1 MNWIKTTT
9 LIAVAALTAA
19 SCAKQMDLK
28 PKYGLNAETVYS
40 DPNNYINVLAKLYAG
55 LAISGNHGPA
65 GQPDIGGIDEGF
77 SQYVRVLWNLQEL
90 PTDEEICGWSDPGIP
105 ELNTMTWNDNSSFVS
120 AMYYR
125 IYYQI
130 ALANEFIRYCSDEW
144 MTDKGFTDA
153 EKSMIA
159 GYLAEARYL
168 RAMSY
173 YHALDLFGNVPFVD
187 ESDRPGVYFP
197 EQISRSNLFTWVES
211 ELNAI
216 ESGMMAARSAPY
228 GRADQGALWAL
239 RAKLYLNA
247 EVYTGNPKYDLAM
260 ADAYLGFPE

>member
-1 MNWIKTTT
+1 MTT
-9 LIAVAALTAA
+9 V
-19 SCAKQMDLK
+19 
-28 PKYGLNAETVYS
+28 
-40 DPNNYINVLAKLYAG
+40 
-55 LAISGNHGPA
+55 
-65 GQPDIGGIDEGF
+65 
-77 SQYVRVLWNLQEL
+77 
-90 PTDEEICGWSDPGIP
+90 
-105 ELNTMTWNDNSSFVS
+105 SFVS

-173 YHALDLFGNVPFVD
+173 YHALDLFGQMCHTLWMSQID
-187 ESDRPGVYFP
+187 QGVYFP

-216 ESGMMAARSAPY
+216 ESGMMDARSAPY

-260 ADAYLGFPE
+260 ADALSIINAGYTLETNYAYNFMADNHLSTEVIFPSDF